1 MTRKQAEKRLRAH
14 QRLFRRDH
22 GRVPPVILVGWN
34 FTRALMGNIYSK
46 GWNPSQE
53 QLAMLETDTMRF
65 EGSLVSFGF
74 DVELREE
81 ALLSPI
87 RIEDY
92 LENKAQPPMVPIPG
106 LEHQPWHIPPPL
118 ETLRQIA
125 AEYPA
130 VTVAGSAANRAYLY
144 HYEDWGWA
152 HGDQMEVADMILPDF
167 LHEVLPV
174 VYLPEAWRPTGVAL
188 N

>member
-1 MTRKQAEKRLRAH
+1 MKAMTRKQAEKRLRAH
-14 QRLFRRDH
+14 QRLFQRDH

-53 QLAMLETDTMRF
+53 QLAMLETDTMHF

-87 RIEDY
+87 RIEDWM
-92 LENKAQPPMVPIPG
+92 KAHQAPLIPG
-106 LEHQPWHIPPPL
+106 LEVPWLIQPH
-118 ETLRQIA
+118 EA
-125 AEYPA
+125 AEAQP
-130 VTVAGSAANRAYLY
+130 SAQ
-144 HYEDWGWA
+144 DK
-152 HGDQMEVADMILPDF
+152 I
-167 LHEVLPV
+167 
-174 VYLPEAWRPTGVAL
+174 
-188 N
+188 